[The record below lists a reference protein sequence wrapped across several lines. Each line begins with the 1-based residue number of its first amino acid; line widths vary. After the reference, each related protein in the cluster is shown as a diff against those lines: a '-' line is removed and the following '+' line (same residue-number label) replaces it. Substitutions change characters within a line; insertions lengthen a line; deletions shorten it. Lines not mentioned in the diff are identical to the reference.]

1 MKTFHFDQLTTYLVQ
16 APPYAIAY
24 ISACTIAVSIPPFI
38 PMRRMLSQLHSGRL
52 AGSKNHS
59 GT

>member
-24 ISACTIAVSIPPFI
+24 ISACCIAVGTHPFFFI
-38 PMRRMLSQLHSGRL
+38 YHF
-52 AGSKNHS
+52 
-59 GT
+59 